1 MRRNYNWVQV
11 RRRGEWVDNDEGYNY
26 RYCPCC
32 ARTTEHDLDKC
43 KEVMKQFD
51 APSIGKIKEKDYAA
65 VIQACE
71 DLCLE

>member
-32 ARTTEHDLDKC
+32 ARTTEHDLNKC
-43 KEVMKQFD
+43 IPCD
-51 APSIGKIKEKDYAA
+51 DRRARARRR
-65 VIQACE
+65 
-71 DLCLE
+71 